1 MSGFRVIVQDV
12 NYQVPPGET
21 LIGRSDACAI
31 VVKHSSVSRLHAALR
46 LTDKGLLIEDL
57 GSRNGTAVNGKRLD
71 GPRWLAAGDVIILG
85 QMVVDVI
92 KDDTPTESVPPASLT
107 SPKDVIDQE
116 PATEKVTADAMKRFI
131 EHLGSKKKQEEDDS
145 A

>member
-1 MSGFRVIVQDV
+1 MSGFRVIVQDIS
-12 NYQVPPGET
+12 YQVAPGET

-71 GPRWLAAGDVIILG
+71 GPRWLTPGDVIILG

-92 KDDTPTESVPPASLT
+92 DDDAPSDSVPPQAPQTISKEL
-107 SPKDVIDQE
+107 VAQE
-116 PATEKVTADAMKRFI
+116 PATEQVTADAMKQFI
-131 EHLGSKKKQEEDDS
+131 AHLDKKDQP
-145 A
+145 